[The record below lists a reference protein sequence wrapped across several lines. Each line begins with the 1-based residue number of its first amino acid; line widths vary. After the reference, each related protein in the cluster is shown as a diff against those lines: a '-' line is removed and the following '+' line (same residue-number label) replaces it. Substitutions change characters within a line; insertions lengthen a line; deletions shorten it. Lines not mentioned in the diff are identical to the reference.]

1 MSNVNS
7 TAAALALAEDWCLGG
22 RDAYAGTA
30 LAAERREVLE
40 WAQARIGELI
50 GLQSAKERFA
60 VWLGQHDA
68 QHQGVVASC
77 SEHHMVFLGAP
88 GTAKTTF
95 ARVVAEVLFG
105 LGVIT
110 RPEVTEVSAHDIAT
124 GSPSHSAARMKN
136 VCGRARGGVLF
147 LDEAYRLAPDTEDHS
162 LGVEAIYTLLTCMAA
177 YRDELVVILA
187 GHARPMQ
194 DFLAVHAGLGV
205 QFPFTATF
213 TSYTPN
219 DIVAIGRHLAG
230 RAQLVVQDAA
240 WDLLRT
246 EATRLRS
253 IPYGHGTL
261 LDVAGNARYARE
273 VIGAC
278 QRARVRR
285 LHRRAP
291 SRRDLRQL
299 LCTDPRV
306 LHVSATDMRR
316 AIAASLPAAAISAYR
331 RLYPSTETQEH
342 NTFRQ
347 PDTTTVDPPPATP
360 EHVDSHDTATHRQ
373 RGR

>member
-7 TAAALALAEDWCLGG
+7 TAAALALAEDWCPGG

-68 QHQGVVASC
+68 QHQGVVTSC

-105 LGVIT
+105 LGVIA
-110 RPEVTEVSAHDIAT
+110 RPDLTKVSAHDIAA

-147 LDEAYRLAPDTEDHS
+147 LDEAHRLAPDTEDHCG
-162 LGVEAIYTLLTCMAA
+162 GVEAIYTLLTCMAA

-187 GHARPMQ
+187 GHAHPMR

-213 TSYTPN
+213 TSYTPE

-261 LDVAGNARYARE
+261 LDVAGNAHYAHD
-273 VIGAC
+273 VIHTC
-278 QRARVRR
+278 QRARLRR
-285 LHRRAP
+285 LHKLAP
-291 SRRDLRQL
+291 HRRDLEHL
-299 LCTDPRV
+299 LHTNPGV
-306 LHVSATDMRR
+306 LHVNTTDMQR
-316 AIAASLPAAAISAYR
+316 AL
-331 RLYPSTETQEH
+331 
-342 NTFRQ
+342 
-347 PDTTTVDPPPATP
+347 
-360 EHVDSHDTATHRQ
+360 TATHPAVTT
-373 RGR
+373 

>member
-7 TAAALALAEDWCLGG
+7 TAAALALAEDWCLGESGADEAAAAALGG

-30 LAAERREVLE
+30 LAAERREVLD

-50 GLQSAKERFA
+50 GLQSAKDRFA

-68 QHQGVVASC
+68 PHHRGVVASC

-105 LGVIT
+105 LGTIT
-110 RPEVTEVSAHDIAT
+110 RPDLTKVSAHDIVA

-147 LDEAYRLAPDTEDHS
+147 LDEAYRLAPDTEDHCG
-162 LGVEAIYTLLTCMAA
+162 GVEAIYTLLTCMAA

-213 TSYTPN
+213 TSYTPE

-230 RAQLVVQDAA
+230 REQLLVEDAA
-240 WDLLRT
+240 WELLHA
-246 EATRLRS
+246 EAARLRS
-253 IPYGHGTL
+253 IPHGHGTL
-261 LDVAGNARYARE
+261 LDVAGNAHYAHD
-273 VIGAC
+273 VIHTC
-278 QRARVRR
+278 QRARLRR
-285 LHRRAP
+285 LHKLAP
-291 SRRDLRQL
+291 HRRDLEHL
-299 LCTDPRV
+299 LHTNPGV
-306 LHVSATDMRR
+306 LHANTTDMQR
-316 AIAASLPAAAISAYR
+316 AL
-331 RLYPSTETQEH
+331 
-342 NTFRQ
+342 
-347 PDTTTVDPPPATP
+347 
-360 EHVDSHDTATHRQ
+360 TATHPPVTT
-373 RGR
+373 